1 MSQEVDNS
9 DITGELTNASA
20 ARGLSPTLVV
30 RRPDDGSRL
39 EIPVMTLRSH
49 SRGGRS
55 SACAPEPSRQA
66 GSYSTEN
73 LGVPP
78 TRPQKFAPEPEI
90 HSSHINSPVVP
101 IPGDTSSHSSLPENN
116 SADNFPYQ
124 LQVLSGSQPSSVVPT
139 EPSQNEQ
146 VSAGTHQTRQAFTG
160 PQQVFILTKMLAT
173 INTSRVSIRV
183 TSFLSGWGGVVP
195 LPRFKFSSHLV

>member
-30 RRPDDGSRL
+30 RRPDDGSRP

-73 LGVPP
+73 LGVHP
-78 TRPQKFAPEPEI
+78 TRPQKFGPEPEI
-90 HSSHINSPVVP
+90 RSSHINHPTDPISVGISLSPP
-101 IPGDTSSHSSLPENN
+101 PPENN
-116 SADNFPYQ
+116 
-124 LQVLSGSQPSSVVPT
+124 PT
-139 EPSQNEQ
+139 DTPQSEVFTGTPP
-146 VSAGTHQTRQAFTG
+146 VSAGS
-160 PQQVFILTKMLAT
+160 QVFIIT
-173 INTSRVSIRV
+173 IGIHHPEET
-183 TSFLSGWGGVVP
+183 
-195 LPRFKFSSHLV
+195 

>member
-20 ARGLSPTLVV
+20 ARGPSPTLVV
-30 RRPDDGSRL
+30 RRPDDGSRP

-73 LGVPP
+73 SGVHP
-78 TRPQKFAPEPEI
+78 TRPQKFGPEPEI
-90 HSSHINSPVVP
+90 RSSHINYPTDPTPGGTSP
-101 IPGDTSSHSSLPENN
+101 HSAPPENN
-116 SADNFPYQ
+116 SGDNDPYQ
-124 LQVLSGSQPSSVVPT
+124 LQVPTGSQPNSTVPT
-139 EPSQNEQ
+139 EPSQTN
-146 VSAGTHQTRQAFTG
+146 
-160 PQQVFILTKMLAT
+160 
-173 INTSRVSIRV
+173 
-183 TSFLSGWGGVVP
+183 
-195 LPRFKFSSHLV
+195 KFSLNPT

>member
-1 MSQEVDNS
+1 MGEEVDNS

-20 ARGLSPTLVV
+20 ARGFSPTLVV
-30 RRPDDGSRL
+30 RRPDDGSRP

-73 LGVPP
+73 SGVQP

-90 HSSHINSPVVP
+90 HSSHINSPAVP
-101 IPGDTSSHSSLPENN
+101 TPGDTSSHSSPPEDN

-124 LQVLSGSQPSSVVPT
+124 LQVLSGSQPNSTVPT
-139 EPSQNEQ
+139 EPHLASGNE
-146 VSAGTHQTRQAFTG
+146 VFTG
-160 PQQVFILTKMLAT
+160 QPRVFICFYHLTDSDQVRHG
-173 INTSRVSIRV
+173 IIHIRE
-183 TSFLSGWGGVVP
+183 G
-195 LPRFKFSSHLV
+195 